1 MEPTSPQFNKT
12 PQTIFRKG
20 GDESGLRTHALEQQT
35 AREDE
40 RRDIGDTAQGVRD
53 YDRGITGARNAVSM
67 GITVEDAE
75 TSPKLYGGPV
85 SGAELS
91 KAKDKKQ
98 RAKKTSQK
106 EKKRR

>member
-1 MEPTSPQFNKT
+1 MEPSETQFNK
-12 PQTIFRKG
+12 PPKTIFLKG
-20 GDESGLRTHALEQQT
+20 GDEPGLRTHALEQQT

-53 YDRGITGARNAVSM
+53 YNRGITGARNAIDM

-75 TSPKLYGGPV
+75 RKPNLYGGPV
-85 SGAELS
+85 SGAELA
-91 KAKDKKQ
+91 KAKARKSN
-98 RAKKTSQK
+98 AKRTSEK